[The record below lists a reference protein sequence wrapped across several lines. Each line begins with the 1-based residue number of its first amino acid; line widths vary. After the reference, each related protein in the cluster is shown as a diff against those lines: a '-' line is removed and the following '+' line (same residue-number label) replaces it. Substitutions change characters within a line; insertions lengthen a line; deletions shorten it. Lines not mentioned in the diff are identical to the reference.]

1 MKKKRLGRPDL
12 TAYFFVSETPNHVS
26 GLMFVANDKELI
38 MEQKKNFDSA
48 RAEIIKQGISTVSIE
63 LFKADRLTDLIFEA

>member
-26 GLMFVANDKELI
+26 GLFVANDKEII
-38 MEQKKNFDSA
+38 MEQKKNSDSA